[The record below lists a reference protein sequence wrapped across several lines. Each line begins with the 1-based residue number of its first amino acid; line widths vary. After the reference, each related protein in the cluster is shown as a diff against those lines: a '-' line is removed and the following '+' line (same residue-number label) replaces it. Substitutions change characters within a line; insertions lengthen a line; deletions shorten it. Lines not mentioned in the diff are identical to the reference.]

1 MAPPNRVVGA
11 LLVAALGVTL
21 AARASAHDLDAQ
33 RALAIEPS
41 EGQLHLLVR
50 VELPSGKRAAAVW
63 LVADADHDGRLS
75 PAERRRLE
83 LLMAERALAGI
94 TLETVTATG
103 ATRLVL
109 PDAEVKVRVGD
120 TPRDRIEALL
130 HAAVR
135 RPVRAAVRVR
145 LSASAAPLSV
155 RVLDGDAPLRSSRG
169 ARADGAV
176 ADVLRAGDA
185 LTLTP

>member
-1 MAPPNRVVGA
+1 MALHRVLGA
-11 LLVAALGVTL
+11 LLFAAL
-21 AARASAHDLDAQ
+21 ASPQPARAHELDAQ

-50 VELPSGKRAAAVW
+50 VELPSGKRATAVW
-63 LVADADHDGRLS
+63 LLADADHDGRLS
-75 PAERRRLE
+75 TAERRRLDV
-83 LLMAERALAGI
+83 LMAERALAGV

-103 ATRLVL
+103 AARLVL

-130 HAAVR
+130 HASVR
-135 RPVRAAVRVR
+135 RPTRVALRVR
-145 LSASAAPLSV
+145 LDASAAPLSV
-155 RVLDGDAPLRSSRG
+155 RVLDGDAPLRANRG
-169 ARADGAV
+169 ARGEGSI
-176 ADVLRAGDA
+176 ADVLRGGES